1 MSKKE
6 TESLKVVLLGDSGVG
21 KTSIINRFANNI
33 FESKYMSTLTSAYFT
48 KTMKFDDF
56 GGKELKFE
64 LWDTAGQERYRAVT
78 KILYKDAQVI
88 ILVYDITRIDSFNEV
103 KNYWYNQVKE
113 NCPKS
118 IILGL
123 AGNKA
128 DLFENENVT
137 EEQGKNLAEEIGAI
151 FKLTSSYENLG
162 ISDLFKAIGYKM
174 LATLFPNY
182 LESQGETEVYHT
194 ILGDKKGFDVIEKN
208 NIKIDD
214 IHVKKKKKCC

>member
-33 FESKYMSTLTSAYFT
+33 FESKFMSTLTSAYFT

-56 GGKELKFE
+56 GGKEIKFE
-64 LWDTAGQERYRAVT
+64 LWDTAGQERYRSIT
-78 KILYKDAQVI
+78 KILFKDAQVI
-88 ILVYDITRIDSFNEV
+88 IFVYDITKIGSFNEI

-113 NCPKS
+113 NCPKN

-128 DLFENENVT
+128 DLFDNESVT
-137 EEQGKNLAEEIGAI
+137 EKEGKNFAEEIGAI
-151 FKLTSSYENLG
+151 FNLTSPLENFGINELFQDIGHKFLKTLFNNNLG
-162 ISDLFKAIGYKM
+162 NKGDIG
-174 LATLFPNY
+174 T
-182 LESQGETEVYHT
+182 
-194 ILGDKKGFDVIEKN
+194 EKN
-208 NIKIDD
+208 
-214 IHVKKKKKCC
+214 KKKIRDINLKKRKKCC

>member
-1 MSKKE
+1 MSEEDAKPV
-6 TESLKVVLLGDSGVG
+6 KVVLLGDSGVG
-21 KTSIINRFANNI
+21 KTSIISRFVNNM
-33 FESKYMSTLTSAYFT
+33 FEQKVMPTISAAYAT

-151 FKLTSSYENLG
+151 FKSTSSYENLG
-162 ISDLFKAIGYKM
+162 INDLFKAIGYKM

-194 ILGDKKGFDVIEKN
+194 TLGDKKGFDVIEKN

>member
-1 MSKKE
+1 MSEDDAK
-6 TESLKVVLLGDSGVG
+6 SVKVVLLGDSGVG
-21 KTSIINRFANNI
+21 KTSIISRFVNNM
-33 FESKYMSTLTSAYFT
+33 FEQKVMPTISAAYAT

-162 ISDLFKAIGYKM
+162 INDLFKAIGYKM

-194 ILGDKKGFDVIEKN
+194 VLGDKKGFDVIEKN

>member
-1 MSKKE
+1 MSEEDAKPV
-6 TESLKVVLLGDSGVG
+6 KVVLLGDSGVG
-21 KTSIINRFANNI
+21 KTSIISRFVNNM
-33 FESKYMSTLTSAYFT
+33 FEQKVMPTISAAYAT

-113 NCPKS
+113 NCSKS

-151 FKLTSSYENLG
+151 FKSTSSYENLG
-162 ISDLFKAIGYKM
+162 INDLFKAIGYKM

-194 ILGDKKGFDVIEKN
+194 VLGDKKGFDVIEKN

>member
-1 MSKKE
+1 MSEEDAK
-6 TESLKVVLLGDSGVG
+6 SVKVVLLGDSGVG
-21 KTSIINRFANNI
+21 KTSIISRFVNNM
-33 FESKYMSTLTSAYFT
+33 FEQKVMPTISAAYAT

-88 ILVYDITRIDSFNEV
+88 ILVYDITIKDSFNEI
-103 KNYWYNQVKE
+103 KDYWYEQIKE

-123 AGNKA
+123 AGNKE

-137 EEQGKNLAEEIGAI
+137 E
-151 FKLTSSYENLG
+151 
-162 ISDLFKAIGYKM
+162 
-174 LATLFPNY
+174 
-182 LESQGETEVYHT
+182 
-194 ILGDKKGFDVIEKN
+194 
-208 NIKIDD
+208 
-214 IHVKKKKKCC
+214 